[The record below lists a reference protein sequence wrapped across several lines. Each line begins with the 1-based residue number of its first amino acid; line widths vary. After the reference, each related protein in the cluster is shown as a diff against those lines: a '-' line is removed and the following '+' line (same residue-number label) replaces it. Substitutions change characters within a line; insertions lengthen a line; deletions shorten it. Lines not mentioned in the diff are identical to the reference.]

1 MSTFKFFA
9 KSKNGKA
16 NKPLWTSRRQWWC
29 NPYQLTRLN
38 FSCGSLWTCMCTH
51 WSQCHCEKQPLYEV
65 LLPFS
70 ILLTMKSAQVQ
81 HREITV
87 PFQIHLLLAG
97 RSGQQFCLWQSDQH
111 PPALLCVFCV
121 WKLLPWHS
129 TISTLL
135 DSTEVQWLSL
145 LYMEVTKQALPTFRV
160 THPGQ
165 VTPILAFPRSN
176 RHLLTELQL
185 LCL

>member
-16 NKPLWTSRRQWWC
+16 NKPLWTRTRQWWHD
-29 NPYQLTRLN
+29 PYQLTRLN

-51 WSQCHCEKQPLYEV
+51 WSQCHCAKQPLYEA

-87 PFQIHLLLAG
+87 PFQIHLLSAG
-97 RSGQQFCLWQSDQH
+97 CSGRLLW
-111 PPALLCVFCV
+111 PVAE
-121 WKLLPWHS
+121 WS
-129 TISTLL
+129 TPS
-135 DSTEVQWLSL
+135 SSL
-145 LYMEVTKQALPTFRV
+145 VC
-160 THPGQ
+160 
-165 VTPILAFPRSN
+165 
-176 RHLLTELQL
+176 L
-185 LCL
+185 LCLVTASLAFHNFNLVRLDWDTMALTALHGGYKAGTSYI